1 MITIDKKDALYKYL
15 HGLNIEDIEE
25 EYISLAKSGRYRRED
40 VLKFWSETFRPSL
53 TEEVDDSELE
63 KILDYYLDLKTVKK
77 ISGTELKSLLKEY
90 KQTNSQELREKII
103 NSQLKDLLYMCV
115 NYCSL
120 HKDED
125 IQEVVQIA
133 NIGLLTA
140 LDKYDAEAKIDFKD
154 YIIYYVR
161 KTIIEE
167 FGEKKNG

>member
-1 MITIDKKDALYKYL
+1 MI
-15 HGLNIEDIEE
+15 
-25 EYISLAKSGRYRRED
+25 S
-40 VLKFWSETFRPSL
+40 
-53 TEEVDDSELE
+53 
-63 KILDYYLDLKTVKK
+63 YLDLKSVKK
-77 ISGTELKSLLKEY
+77 ISATELKTLLKEY
-90 KQTNSQELREKII
+90 KQTNSQELKNKII

-140 LDKYDAEAKIDFKD
+140 LEKYKVESKLDFKD
-154 YIIYYVR
+154 YIIYFVR

>member
-15 HGLNIEDIEE
+15 HDLDIDDIEE
-25 EYISLAKSGRYRRED
+25 EYSNLAKQGRYTRVD
-40 VLKFWSETFRPSL
+40 VIQLWSETFRPSL
-53 TEEVDDSELE
+53 TEEVDESELE
-63 KILDYYLDLKTVKK
+63 KILDYYLDVKSVKK
-77 ISGTELKSLLKEY
+77 ISATELRSLLKEY
-90 KQTNSQELREKII
+90 KQTNSQELKNKIV

-120 HKDED
+120 HKNED

-140 LDKYDAEAKIDFKD
+140 LEKYNVESKLDFKD